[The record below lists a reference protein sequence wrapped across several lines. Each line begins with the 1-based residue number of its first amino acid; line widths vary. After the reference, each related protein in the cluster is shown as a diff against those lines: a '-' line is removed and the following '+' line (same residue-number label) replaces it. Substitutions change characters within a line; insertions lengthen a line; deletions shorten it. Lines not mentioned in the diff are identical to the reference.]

1 MENGS
6 YFGAISSNIATV
18 AIAKLAT
25 LNLETDLILKKVPI
39 LLAGVPYPNI
49 QATFFLKLNMS

>member
-1 MENGS
+1 MENG

-18 AIAKLAT
+18 AIATLAT
-25 LNLETDLILKKVPI
+25 VNLETDQILNKVPI

-49 QATFFLKLNMS
+49 QATLDRKSVV